1 LKTRTRSLIAQYCYQ
16 FLYTPKFPTDG
27 FLLMRKNIFVFLQY
41 THNHAVKD
49 NLSRKEILGDMV
61 MFIYKLCKGSL
72 KLENSTIQ
80 RYRFMLK
87 FVLEERDYRSQTF
100 VTLI

>member
-1 LKTRTRSLIAQYCYQ
+1 
-16 FLYTPKFPTDG
+16 
-27 FLLMRKNIFVFLQY
+27 
-41 THNHAVKD
+41 
-49 NLSRKEILGDMV
+49 MV